1 MKSKDI
7 GLIVI
12 IGIISA
18 ALSIVLSNL
27 IIPAADQQQEVET
40 VEPISA
46 EFQMPPDDYFNDD
59 ALNPTREIEIRQDP
73 DSNPFNG
80 N

>member
-7 GLIVI
+7 GLIAI
-12 IGIISA
+12 LGIISA
-18 ALSIVLSNL
+18 ALSIVLSSVL
-27 IIPAADQQQEVET
+27 ITDADRQQEVET

-46 EFQMPPDDYFNDD
+46 EFRTPPEEYFNAD
-59 ALNPTREIEIRQDP
+59 AVNPTREIEIRQDP
-73 DSNPFNG
+73 DSNPFSG